1 MNINFTD
8 AQLVIIRRKRE
19 QFNLNNTSAQLAS
32 NEAFVAMVLA
42 DLLALY
48 EGEVTRQNAER
59 QTAEFHKLTNQR
71 RRTALESVGVVD
83 PA

>member
-1 MNINFTD
+1 MNIDFTD

-19 QFNLNNTSAQLAS
+19 QYNLNNPAAPLVN
-32 NEAFVAMVLA
+32 NEAFVSMVLN
-42 DLLALY
+42 DLLAVY

-59 QTAEFHKLTNQR
+59 QTAEFRKLTNQR
-71 RRTALESVGVVD
+71 RRTALESVGVTD